1 MDKNYA
7 EAGVTGNP
15 INFELISTAF
25 LLQGSREFD
34 LNIIS
39 IEGWHISCENNGNFL
54 INSGD
59 KIKISFH
66 DESFRLFEVIE
77 VEHIYH
83 AYCEFV
89 VEEIFHYKKDGIIMN
104 YSVDNSV
111 HINNNMNIDSGTH
124 ITGNNNITGANN
136 TVANSFNNNDLEVID
151 QLIRV
156 LRNTNEEK
164 IEKVIKIAEELKT
177 TPKKQKTEKIKQIL
191 KFGGKIVEVALPFLQ
206 KLLSNV

>member
-1 MDKNYA
+1 MKREYRKAVDNAQLQIDLAILNAKRQEQLREINRA
-7 EAGVTGNP
+7 SAPVESGGVKYGVFMETV
-15 INFELISTAF
+15 IH
-25 LLQGSREFD
+25 RM
-34 LNIIS
+34 
-39 IEGWHISCENNGNFL
+39 
-54 INSGD
+54 
-59 KIKISFH
+59 IK
-66 DESFRLFEVIE
+66 VIE

>member
-1 MDKNYA
+1 M
-7 EAGVTGNP
+7 
-15 INFELISTAF
+15 
-25 LLQGSREFD
+25 
-34 LNIIS
+34 
-39 IEGWHISCENNGNFL
+39 
-54 INSGD
+54 
-59 KIKISFH
+59 IK
-66 DESFRLFEVIE
+66 VIE